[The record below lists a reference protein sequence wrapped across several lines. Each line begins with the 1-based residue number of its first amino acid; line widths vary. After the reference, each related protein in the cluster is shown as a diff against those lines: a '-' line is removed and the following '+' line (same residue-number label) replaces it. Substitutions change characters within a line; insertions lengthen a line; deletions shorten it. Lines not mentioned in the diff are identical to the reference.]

1 MTCHGSSRASLG
13 GPAFLGVMHPP
24 SAELCPTFSAYLG
37 SMDNGIHPDP
47 VGGLGQF
54 LRSRRERLSPAAA
67 GLSPAGRRK
76 VTGLRRD
83 EVATLSGVS
92 LSYYS
97 RLEQG
102 RELNPSPRVLEALA
116 RALQLGDKD
125 KGELFRLARPTAR
138 RTKSPSRVERVRPH
152 LRQLIE
158 SWVMTP
164 AFIIGHAQDLLATNA
179 LADALYRD
187 FAQHDNVLRMLFLD
201 PAAKLFYRNPER
213 ARHRAVADLQ
223 QTAASTPE
231 DPRILELVGELS
243 VRSGEF
249 RSLWARQYTRVPP
262 YDVKQVYHSVVGDL
276 KLRHEALSI
285 RSVPGQQLIILQAE
299 PGSPSATGLA
309 LLGSL
314 STLEVPHQQNPA
326 PGD

>member
-1 MTCHGSSRASLG
+1 
-13 GPAFLGVMHPP
+13 
-24 SAELCPTFSAYLG
+24 
-37 SMDNGIHPDP
+37 MDNDTRPDS

-67 GLSPAGRRK
+67 GLSGAGRRR
-76 VTGLRRD
+76 VPGLRRD
-83 EVATLSGVS
+83 EVATLAGVS

-97 RLEQG
+97 RLEQS
-102 RELNPSPRVLEALA
+102 RELSPSFRVLEAIA
-116 RALQLGDKD
+116 RALQLGEED
-125 KGELFRLARPTAR
+125 KGELFRLVQPTAR
-138 RTKSPSRVERVRPH
+138 RTKSPFRVERVRPH

-158 SWVMTP
+158 SWTRTP

-179 LADALYRD
+179 LADVLYRD

-201 PAAKLFYRNPER
+201 PAAKTFYRNAER

-223 QTAASTPE
+223 QAAASTPE

-249 RSLWARQYTRVPP
+249 RSLWAREYARVPP

-276 KLRHEALSI
+276 ELRHEALTI
-285 RSVPGQQLIILQAE
+285 RSAPGQQLILLQAE
-299 PGSPSATGLA
+299 PGSLSADGLA
-309 LLGSL
+309 LLGSI
-314 STLEVPHQQNPA
+314 SAPEVPHQQNPA
-326 PGD
+326 RGA